1 MTRSRKQ
8 NLTGNFFS
16 KFLVIFLIIIFLLF
30 LIGIVREY
38 FNKKGL
44 NNDIN
49 ELSQELENL
58 KLNQDKFLSSIDSYQ
73 NDFFTEQ
80 EAREKFNMQKP
91 GEQVVVIPIENKQLV
106 LHENQELINN
116 QEEFNNTKSSN
127 LVAWWDYFFDERS

>member
-16 KFLVIFLIIIFLLF
+16 KFLVIFLIVIFLLF
-30 LIGIVREY
+30 VIGIIREY

-44 NNDIN
+44 DNDIN
-49 ELSQELENL
+49 ELSQELDNL

-91 GEQVVVIPIENKQLV
+91 GEQVIVIPIENKQLV
-106 LHENQELINN
+106 LSDNQQLIDKEEL
-116 QEEFNNTKSSN
+116 NNTKSSN